1 MGHAGENARE
11 IIQRRSTVVLDP
23 WLEHKLLERKEKLL
37 LRELSGSKGLID
49 FTSNDYLGLAR
60 SPALYESILQK
71 LDTLGLKQNGATGSR
86 LLSGNSNYIT
96 DVEQKLAAIFRAPSS
111 LIFNSGYS
119 ANLAVLSSIPQRG
132 DTVLYDELAH
142 ACIKDGARL
151 SLATRYSFR
160 HNDAED
166 LEAKLKKAT
175 GRKFIAV
182 ESVYSMDGDQCP
194 LKEFVRIADAYD
206 ASIILDEAH
215 STGSMGV
222 DGSGLA
228 VTLGLEQAI
237 SIRVYTF
244 GKAMGIHGACVAG
257 SSSLIQYLVNFARPF
272 IYTTALPPH
281 SIASIDCAFEYL
293 RGHLHLQQELQQKI
307 SLFSKAIHGLQNRTA
322 SSSAIQT
329 ALFPGNEN
337 TRRAAAR
344 LQENGF
350 DVRPILSPTVPQ
362 DSERVRICLHAFNED
377 RDILALAA
385 QLTSAGART

>member
-1 MGHAGENARE
+1 M
-11 IIQRRSTVVLDP
+11 LDP
-23 WLEHKLLERKEKLL
+23 WLEHKLLERKERLL

-60 SPALYESILQK
+60 SPALYEAILHK
-71 LDTLGLKQNGATGSR
+71 LDTRGIKQNGATGSR
-86 LLSGNSNYIT
+86 LLSGNSTYVM

-111 LIFNSGYS
+111 LIFNSGYN

-132 DTVLYDELAH
+132 DTILYDELVH
-142 ACIKDGARL
+142 ACIRDGARL
-151 SLATRYSFR
+151 SLANRYSFR

-166 LEAKLKKAT
+166 LDAKLKKAT

-237 SIRVYTF
+237 PIRVYTF
-244 GKAMGIHGACVAG
+244 GKAMGVHGACVAG

-281 SIASIDCAFEYL
+281 SIASIECAFEYL
-293 RGHLHLQQELQQKI
+293 RDHLHLQQELQQKI
-307 SLFSKAIHGLQNRTA
+307 DLFSKAVESLTNRTA

-344 LQENGF
+344 FQENGF

-362 DSERVRICLHAFNED
+362 GSERVRICLHAFNED
-377 RDILALAA
+377 RDILALTA
-385 QLTSAGART
+385 QLTSADAHT